1 LKTTVDPVVTSHSG
15 VIVRFERIDEDPEH
29 EELCLH
35 IVTPLPD
42 YHDCLRPHY
51 GDQRPLL
58 HPVCEDYLAT
68 SPLWAHVAKAGT
80 PTFYSAQS
88 SPPKED

>member
-1 LKTTVDPVVTSHSG
+1 MC
-15 VIVRFERIDEDPEH
+15 FERVDEDLERK
-29 EELCLH
+29 ELYLRV
-35 IVTPLPD
+35 VTPLPD

-58 HPVCEDYLAT
+58 HPVCEDYPPEFRHLTPLAAGHMT
-68 SPLWAHVAKAGT
+68 KAGT

-88 SPPKED
+88 SPPREN